1 MPSLHHYQH
10 SPTRMLCL
18 IQLINLHWQIITT
31 PKSIVYISIHL
42 CALHS
47 VVVQLPIRIQLFAS
61 SWTAACQ
68 GFLSLT
74 IFQSL
79 SKFMFI
85 VLVMPSRHLILW
97 RPLLL
102 LPSIL
107 PSIRDFSN
115 ESVHITWPKY
125 GSFNFSSSVP
135 PTSIQGWFPLRLTGL
150 ISLLSKRLS
159 GVFSSITVGRHQF
172 FGILPSFWS
181 SSHNGTR
188 PLWRP

>member
-115 ESVHITWPKY
+115 ESAVCIRWPKY
-125 GSFNFSSSVP
+125 WSFSFSISPSNKY
-135 PTSIQGWFPLRLTGL
+135 SGL
-150 ISLLSKRLS
+150 ISWFNLLVVQETFRSL
-159 GVFSSITVGRHQF
+159 
-172 FGILPSFWS
+172 L
-181 SSHNGTR
+181 
-188 PLWRP
+188 